1 MEAALRIL
9 GLQPGD
15 ISDTDT
21 LVSLGMDSMQ
31 MVEVRQLPSKTL
43 VRPQIIPIRVAV
55 MLCQIQAVK
64 CSIGHLIQTVSHGS
78 E

>member
-9 GLQPGD
+9 GLQPGE

-31 MVEVRQLPSKTL
+31 MVEVRQLPSKTQIC
-43 VRPQIIPIRVAV
+43 PQIIHDYSCCDAMPDT
-55 MLCQIQAVK
+55 
-64 CSIGHLIQTVSHGS
+64 SS
-78 E
+78 EVQYWPPDSDRITWQ